1 MKLPTM
7 PQPPADPKKPKS
19 TWDTIVTSTPVVM
32 AVLSTILAGLSASE
46 GSQAQYYRSMSAQN
60 QAKASD
66 QWGFF
71 QAKKQRST
79 DSTRTVKILQ
89 NLGDIAPLS
98 TDSLAVTV
106 DHLIAQVEAGSKL
119 NSEEAAALKAQIARR
134 GAEARDAIRTLTAPL
149 PPLPAL
155 AIADPNVRQ
164 ALEALTKDQAEET
177 PAAILSPIREPALHE
192 ALRAAAQTV
201 RESDAALVPMTEA
214 IAKLQDSLDALAILA
229 GTVRRATTQPS
240 SQSSPAGALDR
251 RSPGDV
257 RQLAGDFTAAELRL
271 DAARH
276 DREAKLNQQIAYLHE
291 IAVRKSSWQAD
302 RHLTRSH
309 YFFYGMLAAQAA
321 VTIATL
327 SLAVRERSWM
337 WSVAAAIGLMAVS
350 YAGYVYVFT

>member
-1 MKLPTM
+1 MKLPTT
-7 PQPPADPKKPKS
+7 PEPTADPKKPKS
-19 TWDTIVTSTPVVM
+19 TWDTIITSTPVVM
-32 AVLSTILAGLSASE
+32 AVLATILAGLSASE
-46 GSQAQYYRSMSAQN
+46 GSQAQYYRSMSAQK

-79 DSTRTVKILQ
+79 NSALTVKILQ
-89 NLGDIAPLS
+89 NLGDISPLS
-98 TDSLAVTV
+98 ADSVAVTA
-106 DHLIAQVEAGSKL
+106 DHLIAQVDAGSKL
-119 NSEEAAALKAQIARR
+119 NSEETAALQAQIAQRA
-134 GAEARDAIRTLTAPL
+134 GEARDAVQILIAPL
-149 PPLPAL
+149 PAAPAL
-155 AIADPNVRQ
+155 AITDASVRQ
-164 ALEALTKDQAEET
+164 AFEALKKDQGDAT
-177 PAAILSPIREPALHE
+177 PPALLASVREAALHE
-192 ALRAAAQTV
+192 ALRAAEQNV
-201 RESDAALVPMTEA
+201 HDNDVALGPMTGAVE
-214 IAKLQDSLDALAILA
+214 KLRDSLDGLAILA
-229 GTVRRATTQPS
+229 GAVRRATTQPS
-240 SQSSPAGALDR
+240 SQSAAGALDR
-251 RSPGDV
+251 RSPGDI
-257 RQLAGDFTAAELRL
+257 RQLAGDFTAAELRF

-276 DREAKLNQQIAYLHE
+276 DREAKLNQQIAYLYE